1 MKILKHI
8 IQQEDKVT
16 MDELAYYCFNCDG
29 LRFAQDI
36 FREDITIEDF
46 NDDNYVLCK
55 YKQFRNEFQLFLF
68 SLDSGNRKKL
78 TTAIKKFYKEK
89 K

>member
-1 MKILKHI
+1 MNK
-8 IQQEDKVT
+8 EDKVT
-16 MDELAYYCFNCDG
+16 KDELAYYCFNCDG

-36 FREDITIEDF
+36 FREDITVEDF
-46 NDDNYVLCK
+46 NDDNYVLGK
-55 YKQFRNEFQLFLF
+55 FKQFKDEFQYFLF
-68 SLDSGNRKKL
+68 SLDGGNRKKL

>member
-1 MKILKHI
+1 MKK
-8 IQQEDKVT
+8 EDKVT
-16 MDELAYYCFNCDG
+16 MDELAYYCFNCNG

-36 FREDITIEDF
+36 FREDITLEEF
-46 NDDNYVLCK
+46 NSHQYILGK
-55 YKQFRNEFQLFLF
+55 FGQFQNKFQEFLY